1 MGRDAQ
7 WVEQFLPGVVENRA
21 GVVAVGPFQGC
32 RQHGSH
38 EVSTGIGI
46 PEDLAWFELLPA
58 LEQNV
63 DEAIARLRVLLP
75 DKPVA
80 RKLVVESALH
90 SR

>member
-1 MGRDAQ
+1 VGRDAQ

-32 RQHGSH
+32 RQPGGQ

-63 DEAIARLRVLLP
+63 DEATARLRVLLP
-75 DKPVA
+75 NKPA
-80 RKLVVESALH
+80 RKLGC
-90 SR
+90 